1 LGFAQELLNKASRI
15 KKYALLNDLITTRRD
30 FLKLSGIAALEVL
43 TTGQLARPVSARSSM
58 PMEQTSYD
66 SSRDPESMTLF
77 LCGDVMTG
85 RGIDQVLPYHNNP
98 RLYEPYVTTAQVYV
112 EIAEQMN
119 GPIPAPVDFSYVWG
133 DALTEFQRVMADV
146 RIINLE
152 TAVTTSENHW
162 KAKGIHYRMHP
173 ANVPC
178 LTAARIDCCVLANNH
193 VLDWGYK
200 GLVDTLQ
207 ALEKA
212 NMKTAGAGQ
221 SLEAAQMPAVVEA
234 RGKGKV
240 LVFAFG
246 CESSGIP
253 PDWAAAEKGPGVNL
267 LQDLSP
273 KTVQRIADQVRT
285 VKRAKDVVV
294 ASIHWGSNWGY
305 GIPREQQVFAHQLI
319 DEADVDVVHGHSSHH
334 PKGIE
339 VYKDKPILYGCGDF
353 LNDYEGISGYEEF
366 RDDRVLMYFV
376 TLSPLSGKL
385 ARLEIIPMQIKRFR
399 LNRPSVAD
407 IRWLERTL
415 DRESRKL
422 GAAVELTEKNHLRL
436 RWE

>member
-1 LGFAQELLNKASRI
+1 M
-15 KKYALLNDLITTRRD
+15 TTRRD
-30 FLKLSGIAALEVL
+30 FLKLTGIAALEVL
-43 TTGQLARPVSARSSM
+43 TAGQLARPVSARSSM
-58 PMEQTSYD
+58 PMEQISYG

-193 VLDWGYK
+193 VLDWGYQ
-200 GLVDTLQ
+200 GLVETLQ
-207 ALEKA
+207 TLEKA
-212 NMKTAGAGQ
+212 NMKTAGAGR
-221 SLEAAQMPAVVEA
+221 SLEAVRTPAVVEA

-253 PDWAAAEKGPGVNL
+253 PDWAAAEKRPGVNL

-273 KTVQRIADQVRT
+273 KTVQRIADQVRM

-422 GAAVELTEKNHLRL
+422 GAAVELTEKNHLKL